1 MSVSMFV
8 SVMSGVGHYFVAKTT
23 EEGTVGASIGT
34 DVTTAFIS
42 HVLLYLYTVLKQFTC
57 TLHIS

>member
-1 MSVSMFV
+1 MCLGGSCMSVSMFV

-34 DVTTAFIS
+34 DVTTAEI
-42 HVLLYLYTVLKQFTC
+42 LLFHMYSCTYTLF
-57 TLHIS
+57 